1 LYTAFVGVLGPSYW
15 ASYGP
20 ANFLWFSDVALFVT
34 LAALWLESPFLASM
48 QAVSV
53 VFLELVWVADFLV
66 RLLSG
71 VQVVGLSSY
80 MFDPGLP
87 AYLRGLSLFHLVLP
101 FLLLWL
107 VWRLGY
113 DRRAWLAQVAA
124 ALVVLPVC
132 YFFTDPSA
140 NINWVRGPGQGP
152 QAWMPPGLYLAVL
165 MAFFPLAVYLPTHL
179 VLRGVFR
186 GGDGDAGVPSGAGSG
201 H

>member
-113 DRRAWLAQVAA
+113 DRRAWLAQAAA
-124 ALVVLPVC
+124 ALVVLR
-132 YFFTDPSA
+132 
-140 NINWVRGPGQGP
+140 RG
-152 QAWMPPGLYLAVL
+152 ATSS
-165 MAFFPLAVYLPTHL
+165 PTRRQTSTGCGA
-179 VLRGVFR
+179 RGKGHKR
-186 GGDGDAGVPSGAGSG
+186 GCRRACTWRC
-201 H
+201 